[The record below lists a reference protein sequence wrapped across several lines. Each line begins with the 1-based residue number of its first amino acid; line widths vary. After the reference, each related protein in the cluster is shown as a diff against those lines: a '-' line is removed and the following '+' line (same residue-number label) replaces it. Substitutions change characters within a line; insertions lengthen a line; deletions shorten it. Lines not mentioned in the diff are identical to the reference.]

1 MTIFD
6 RIYREPAALIAFAT
20 AVLAV
25 LTGTGV
31 LTQAG
36 ATIALGVVA
45 AAVGLLRY
53 VVTPSSEVV
62 VQERLGHDGRPHTFA
77 GAALDTVTTGRPV
90 VVDSVAAFPQDRTG
104 NRPPSE

>member
-53 VVTPSSEVV
+53 VVTPSAEVLAQEKPDGQV
-62 VQERLGHDGRPHTFA
+62 VAGAATWVADGRP
-77 GAALDTVTTGRPV
+77 
-90 VVDSVAAFPQDRTG
+90 VDVRINPIRAPG
-104 NRPPSE
+104 E